1 MPETETTPPTLRCRG
16 WRQETILRLL
26 ENNLD
31 IAEDPDNLVVYAAHG
46 KAARDHDSLRGIV
59 AALRTIE
66 DGQTLVVQSGK
77 PIAVLAT
84 GPRAPVVLLANSNLV
99 GRWATPEVFY
109 DLERRNLIAWGG
121 LTAGCWQYIGSQGVL
136 QGTYETFAQVARE
149 HFGGS
154 LHGRLVVSA
163 GLGGMGSAQPTA
175 ITRMLGGVSLIAEAD
190 AGKAHQRLA
199 EGTVDAVAD
208 DLDEALDLALAA
220 REDGRPGGA
229 AIAYAGNAVQLV
241 EGLLA
246 RGVIPDVVTDLTAAH
261 DLRSGYLPVGVT
273 PAQAAELR
281 RGDPGKLEALALQT
295 MARHVT
301 AMLELR
307 GRGAVVFDYGNNIR
321 PHAAGAGVDDA
332 LTIDI
337 FTARYLRP
345 LFSRGIGPF
354 RWICVSGEDADLETI
369 DDICAEL
376 FADVP
381 RIADWIALA
390 RTHVRRQGLPARIA
404 WLGHGERARLALA
417 VNEAV
422 AGGRL
427 RGPVA
432 FTRDHMDSGSMTHP
446 NIITE
451 AMADGTDAVSD
462 WPLLNAMLNVASG
475 ADLVALHAGGGGY
488 AGYSQS
494 SGMTVVATGTEDA
507 AARLRGALNVDTAI
521 GVLRHAD
528 AGYPIAIESAA
539 AHGLGLPGEDTTDA
553 RA

>member
-1 MPETETTPPTLRCRG
+1 MPDTATRLRCRG

-26 ENNLD
+26 ENNLA

-46 KAARDHDSLRGIV
+46 KAARDHDSLRKIV
-59 AALRTIE
+59 VALQTIE

-77 PIAVLAT
+77 PIAVLPT

-109 DLERRNLIAWGG
+109 ELERRNLIAWGG

-154 LHGRLVVSA
+154 LVGRLVVSA

-190 AGKAHQRLA
+190 AGKARDRLQDGA
-199 EGTVDAVAD
+199 VDAVAG
-208 DLDEALDLALAA
+208 DLDEALDLALGA
-220 REDGRPGGA
+220 RDDGRAA
-229 AIAYAGNAVQLV
+229 AIAYAGNAVALL

-246 RGVIPDVVTDLTAAH
+246 RGLTPDVVTDLTAAH
-261 DLRSGYLPVGVT
+261 DLRSGYLPLGVT
-273 PAQAAELR
+273 PEEAAGLR

-295 MARHVT
+295 MARHVE
-301 AMLELR
+301 AMLER
-307 GRGAVVFDYGNNIR
+307 RRRGAVVFDYGNNIR

-354 RWICVSGEDADLETI
+354 RWICASGEDADLEAI
-369 DDICAEL
+369 DSLCLEL

-381 RIADWIALA
+381 RIANWIALA

-404 WLGHGERARLALA
+404 WLGHGERTRLALA
-417 VNEAV
+417 VNDAV
-422 AGGRL
+422 ADGRL

-451 AMADGTDAVSD
+451 AMTDGTDAISD
-462 WPLLNAMLNVASG
+462 WPLLNGLLNVASG

-494 SGMTVVATGTEDA
+494 SGMTVVATGTDDA
-507 AARLRGALNVDTAI
+507 AARLRGAVNVDTAI

-528 AGYPIAIESAA
+528 AGYPIAIESAEE
-539 AHGLGLPGEDTTDA
+539 HGLGLPGGSDH
-553 RA
+553 R